1 MSPKLHTDLKA
12 ELWKVFTE
20 LVADNPLL
28 FSKSTNFS
36 MLKIYHHL
44 ICTVK
49 VWKSI
54 WFFFH
59 KEQKLIMWRGLEND
73 QPINKLLK
81 DLGEMQTNWLTGWH
95 TDWMTDWWTKYW
107 LAPWL
112 ADWLIDWWTDWL
124 TDWWTEHWLTN
135 WLADWL
141 IDWLTDWPIG
151 WLMNWRLTDL
161 LIFEITCWL
170 TDLLIVQDID
180 GLTNWWTKHWLIDWL
195 TDQLIDWLINCIH
208 LKLPLCW

>member
-28 FSKSTNFS
+28 FSKSTNCS
-36 MLKIYHHL
+36 MLKIYHYMM
-44 ICTVK
+44 CTVK

-54 WFFFH
+54 WFLFH

-73 QPINKLLK
+73 QPINELLK
-81 DLGEMQTNWLTGWH
+81 DLGEIQTNWLTGWH

-112 ADWLIDWWTDWL
+112 ANWLIDWWTDWL
-124 TDWWTEHWLTN
+124 TDWLMDWTLTDQ
-135 WLADWL
+135 LTGRL
-141 IDWLTDWPIG
+141 TDWLTDWLAGRLHVAGWLIG

-161 LIFEITCWL
+161 LIF
-170 TDLLIVQDID
+170 
-180 GLTNWWTKHWLIDWL
+180 
-195 TDQLIDWLINCIH
+195 
-208 LKLPLCW
+208 